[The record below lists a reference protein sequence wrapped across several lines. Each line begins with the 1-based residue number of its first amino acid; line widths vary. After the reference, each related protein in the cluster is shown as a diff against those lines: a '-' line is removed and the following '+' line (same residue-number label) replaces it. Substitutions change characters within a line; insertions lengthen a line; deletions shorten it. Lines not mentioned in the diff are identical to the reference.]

1 MRKKN
6 HIIESTEKGFE
17 IPKKTKRRKIKI
29 LQVHRGK
36 KGIYVRIKMGKN
48 PYSQEFTCSKCR
60 KEWDNDKTRKE
71 SFFLR
76 LEVDGMIIDFPICP
90 KCFEEGYL
98 LEVGNIDISKHHT
111 SHPIYVA

>member
-1 MRKKN
+1 MPKLMKLENFYLNLESCEKMTLNKLNEINIKHKKKM
-6 HIIESTEKGFE
+6 ISL
-17 IPKKTKRRKIKI
+17 R
-29 LQVHRGK
+29 V
-36 KGIYVRIKMGKN
+36 KMGKN

-60 KEWDNDKTRKE
+60 KEWDNDKTRKK